1 AGQTAFDAAID
12 LVCTDVPISFLKATP
27 SHLEVLAAHLE
38 TRNAH
43 HHITTIV
50 AGGENLTP
58 QLVSRLL
65 DAGSTHTT

>member
-1 AGQTAFDAAID
+1 PDQTAFDAAID
-12 LVCTDVPISFLKATP
+12 VICAGTPISFLKATP

-38 TRNAH
+38 SRGARH
-43 HHITTIV
+43 RIATIV